1 MLATRAL
8 PHFRLISLCSRHA
21 FVHSEQQRAEEASL
35 ARLEESLE
43 DTTSALSDAV
53 AEVQRLKRDLSSVES
68 ELGAVSR
75 DKSKAQGEVKRLA
88 QQLASEEAVKRSMK
102 RKLDAFTSGSSSGG
116 GLLLGDGGGGGMGA
130 VIAGLQLQHLDLAEC
145 VCEVRNATNMD
156 VSLAGWTVRVVADAS
171 LVVETAGPDGSVR
184 ASKHSVLVNK
194 FYENYYFLFSSNKTV
209 DHEKSLLSFLVYI
222 SISFASTF

>member
-8 PHFRLISLCSRHA
+8 PQFLLISLCSRHA
-21 FVHSEQQRAEEASL
+21 FLHSEQQRAEEASL

-75 DKSKAQGEVKRLA
+75 DKSEAQGEVKRLA

-102 RKLDAFTSGSSSGG
+102 RKLDALTSGSSGG
-116 GLLLGDGGGGGMGA
+116 GLLGGGGGAGMGA

-184 ASKHSVLVNK
+184 A
-194 FYENYYFLFSSNKTV
+194 
-209 DHEKSLLSFLVYI
+209 
-222 SISFASTF
+222 